1 MDKFYISLRIIKINN
16 IIVSLKRIIV
26 RLIVIQILT
35 IVRIIIVWRIY
46 FLSLEDFLKNK
57 LANPIAKLRIR
68 FRNLIKLRIGLIN
81 RIMNR

>member
-57 LANPIAKLRIR
+57 LANPNAKL
-68 FRNLIKLRIGLIN
+68 NKLVYFNKICKVYL
-81 RIMNR
+81 